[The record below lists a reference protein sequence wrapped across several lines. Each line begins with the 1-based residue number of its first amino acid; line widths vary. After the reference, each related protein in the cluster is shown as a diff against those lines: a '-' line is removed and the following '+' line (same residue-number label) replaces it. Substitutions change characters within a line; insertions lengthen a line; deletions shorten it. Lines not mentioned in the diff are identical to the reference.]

1 MWNVIMKRMI
11 AVVLF
16 AVLPGVRLAS
26 ASPKIA
32 VVNVATVS
40 EKYQKTSDLETQFD
54 ALRKRLGQER
64 DAMKDKLDRA
74 NRSLQEELKP
84 GTEEF
89 RMRKKEIAVMEAEL
103 QWFIDNE
110 GQKVEKGLAESLRS
124 IFDDIQSAVRE
135 VAEEQGVEIVL
146 AADKLPGDSPESPTQ
161 ARQMILLQKVLY
173 WKPEVDLTDAVIA
186 RLGKNYK
193 PATGVAPAA
202 TENPKRPAE
211 AAPKKP

>member
-1 MWNVIMKRMI
+1 MQRII
-11 AVVLF
+11 AAVVLF
-16 AVLPGVRLAS
+16 AAMPSVQLAS
-26 ASPKIA
+26 ASPNIA

-40 EKYQKTSDLETQFD
+40 EKYQKTSDLEAQFD

-84 GTEEF
+84 GTEEY
-89 RMRKKEIAVMEAEL
+89 RLRKKEIAMLEAEL

-146 AADKLPGDSPESPTQ
+146 AADKLPGDSPDSPAQ

-186 RLGKNYK
+186 RLNKNYK
-193 PATGVAPAA
+193 PTAGAAPAA
-202 TENPKRPAE
+202 AENPKRPAE

>member
-1 MWNVIMKRMI
+1 MQRII
-11 AVVLF
+11 AAVVLF
-16 AVLPGVRLAS
+16 AAMPSVQLAS

-40 EKYQKTSDLETQFD
+40 EKYQKTSDLEAQFD

-84 GTEEF
+84 GTEEY
-89 RMRKKEIAVMEAEL
+89 RLRKKEIAMLEAEL

-146 AADKLPGDSPESPTQ
+146 AADKLPGDSPDSPAQ

-186 RLGKNYK
+186 RLNKNYK
-193 PATGVAPAA
+193 PTAGAAPAA
-202 TENPKRPAE
+202 TGNPKRPAE